1 MKISPPKQPE
11 IVKNDKNELTAQK
24 IWKERVDKKAA
35 EMSYF
40 CPFCRTLF
48 DTPDCHITKRG
59 MNSQVHFCLA
69 CKKEFNIKDYE
80 AQQKNGLN
88 YKLCS
93 GDKDAIDEF
102 IKEAVLELGR
112 QGFTVEEIYSI
123 THFSR
128 ERIYSIVSEIK
139 PSVETYSIK
148 EFFMSKLEANRY
160 EYEKLQTIMKKHN
173 KNDEEKQFI
182 KRFLDMAINLGC
194 NYAALSILFS
204 MSKRDI
210 ATAIREFEQE
220 STRDKLLELCTRR
233 RMQTIKITA
242 RKPKSNNPNS
252 SAEAE

>member
-1 MKISPPKQPE
+1 MKIFLPKQPK
-11 IVKNDKNELTAQK
+11 IAKNGKNELTAQK

-35 EMSYF
+35 KMSYF

-48 DTPDCHITKRG
+48 DTPDCHITKWDKDC
-59 MNSQVHFCLA
+59 QVHFCMA
-69 CKKEFNIKDYE
+69 CNKKFILDNYAE
-80 AQQKNGLN
+80 QRKNGLN
-88 YKLCS
+88 YKLCG
-93 GDKDAIDEF
+93 GDKDAIDKF

-112 QGFTVEEIYSI
+112 QGFSVEEIYSI

-128 ERIYSIVSEIK
+128 ERIYSIISEIK
-139 PSVETYSIK
+139 PSVETYSVK
-148 EFFMSKLEANRY
+148 EFFMGKLQATRY

-173 KNDEEKQFI
+173 KNDEEKQFV
-182 KRFLDMAINLGC
+182 KGFLDKAINLGC
-194 NYAALSILFS
+194 NYDALSILFS

-242 RKPKSNNPNS
+242 RKSKSNNPNS

>member
-1 MKISPPKQPE
+1 MKIFPPKQPK
-11 IVKNDKNELTAQK
+11 IAKNYQNKLTAQK
-24 IWKERVDKKAA
+24 IWKDFVDEKAD
-35 EMSYF
+35 EMRYF

-48 DTPDCHITKRG
+48 NTPDCHVTKW
-59 MNSQVHFCLA
+59 SKHCQVHFCLA

-93 GDKDAIDEF
+93 GDKDAIDKF
-102 IKEAVLELGR
+102 IKEEVLKLARE
-112 QGFTVEEIYSI
+112 GFSVEEIYSI

-139 PSVETYSIK
+139 PSVETYSVK
-148 EFFMSKLEANRY
+148 EFFMSKLQATRY
-160 EYEKLQTIMKKHN
+160 EYEKLKAIMKEHK
-173 KNDEEKQFI
+173 KEPDDKKFV
-182 KRFLDMAINLGC
+182 KGYLDMAINLGC
-194 NYAALSILFS
+194 NYDTLSLLFG

-210 ATAIREFEQE
+210 ATAIREFEQDNQ
-220 STRDKLLELCTRR
+220 DKLLELCTRR

>member
-1 MKISPPKQPE
+1 MKIFPPKQSK
-11 IVKNDKNELTAQK
+11 IAKNELTAQK

-48 DTPDCHITKRG
+48 DSPNCYKMQRENDNLLYLCVVCKDKRIE
-59 MNSQVHFCLA
+59 A
-69 CKKEFNIKDYE
+69 KDYE
-80 AQQKNGLN
+80 KQRKNGKN
-88 YKLCS
+88 YKLC
-93 GDKDAIDEF
+93 GGGKKDAIDKF

-112 QGFTVEEIYSI
+112 QGFSVEEIYSI

-128 ERIYSIVSEIK
+128 ERIYSIISEIK
-139 PSVETYSIK
+139 PSVETYSVK
-148 EFFMSKLEANRY
+148 EFFMGKLEATRY

-173 KNDEEKQFI
+173 KNDEEKQFV
-182 KRFLDMAINLGC
+182 KGFLDKAINLGC
-194 NYAALSILFS
+194 NYDALSILFG

-242 RKPKSNNPNS
+242 RKSKSNNPNS